1 MGVTSA
7 VQTAMDDADDT
18 ATEVADDNGAKAL
31 AGALGSITNPS
42 TTEEAK
48 GYARKFLNRELSSNE
63 QEGESE
69 IMSGLEKNASA
80 ARSALQKARESL
92 LNLQAQQ
99 QQNAQKD
106 RWLAAAQA
114 FGAPTKSGSFF
125 ENLGDYAGIER
136 KRRAEELSQ
145 QAEFNRQNLGL
156 DTEEAG
162 VDQPVLQARL
172 ALQKLHEQLAGT
184 MGKESLNIL
193 GRQALNPKQPGGAP
207 MSVEGKEA
215 MDEGLTPGTP
225 AFTARVHDLVTKKNA
240 ALAARAGIDTSGTP
254 TDTATTAT
262 TLGVPANVPD
272 PWAGMPTRT
281 RLAAQAAEQRNGQK
295 QLDTYPAVD
304 AQTQNALRM
313 VDEFE
318 ALNAKTHTGPELG
331 AMRLSGG
338 HAGLHGVG
346 AELGQ
351 EHGLNI
357 NPLSWAPS
365 FNSNIQRMDKIANN
379 LVGLA
384 IPEKGFGRVTNLDM
398 GVFQRGM
405 LSVERNRA
413 TNSDIAKALRIRLQN
428 DLDRHEYEQNYF
440 QTYGH
445 LRGAEAAWN
454 KYLNDNPIFDPKT
467 AKSANPS
474 LNPNRQRY
482 DEYFRQKNGGGVT
495 EADRND
501 PALQGLTDEEIAA
514 AKRPAHARGGRAF
527 AEGGDV
533 DAEQGQ
539 SDYQNALEA
548 LKRGASYKMASGHED
563 PEAHATNL
571 AGETLGA
578 GGVAAALLALS
589 RLGRRVGLG
598 DLAKVVAEHP
608 TVASSVAGGGA
619 GALAGAASNPGD
631 PVNGAIGYGVT
642 GAALGPLA
650 RFGIHGATDALGRLS
665 DRLSG
670 QTVNAGDRRVIG
682 ALQADNPSLGDIS
695 ARLQADAK
703 ARVPSTL
710 ADAAGPRTQG
720 LAAAALAKDTPE
732 TQHMAEKLSQRQEG
746 ANARVQEKVNQAL
759 APDPYDQKLGELT
772 TALYTNAD
780 PLYQQAYKAFPG
792 VQSKSLM
799 ELMNTPAGQEA
810 AQRAVLKM
818 QNLQKPIG
826 AVNPV
831 TDMVMKP
838 SLEYLDYVKRA
849 FDDMI
854 RQEEGSG
861 PNRVATD
868 DGHILRQ
875 MRDKL
880 VNELDTVTR
889 GPGGQPGPYQAARA
903 QYKGD
908 LEVRDAL
915 RSGNEEFK
923 NATPAQL
930 QAAIQGM
937 SFAEKDAFKSGVA
950 EYLFQRLNNTTDT
963 QNPAQRI
970 INTPGLREKLS
981 VIFDKPAEANRFL
994 QGIEREA
1001 QVFDQS
1007 KPMLGAAKRGAA
1019 QSQVPPSLAQMA
1031 RTTLMRPE
1039 TAGQITNTL
1048 GSVGPE
1054 AQAAMTRLRASADR
1068 LRQRSDIGNLAGV
1081 AGAAGLGA
1089 GITPSDQ
1096 PGAQ

>member
-1 MGVTSA
+1 MGVTSDI
-7 VQTAMDDADDT
+7 QTAMDDADT
-18 ATEVADDNGAKAL
+18 SATEVADDNGAKAL
-31 AGALGSITNPS
+31 AGALGSITNP
-42 TTEEAK
+42 TTTDEAK
-48 GYARKFLNRELSSNE
+48 GYARKFLNRELSSHE
-63 QEGESE
+63 QEGESD
-69 IMSGLEKNASA
+69 IMAGLEKNAAA
-80 ARSALQKARESL
+80 ARAALQKARESL
-92 LNLQAQQ
+92 MSLQARQ
-99 QQNAQKD
+99 QQNSQQD

-125 ENLGDYAGIER
+125 ENLGDYAGLER
-136 KRRAEELSQ
+136 KRRAEELAQ
-145 QAEFNRQNLGL
+145 QEQFNQQNLGL
-156 DTEEAG
+156 DTQEAS
-162 VDQPVLQARL
+162 VDNPVLQARL
-172 ALQKLHEQLAGT
+172 ALQKLHEQTAGT

-207 MSVEGKEA
+207 VSPEGKEA

-225 AFTARVHDLVTKKNA
+225 TFTARVHELVVNKNK
-240 ALAARAGIDTSGTP
+240 ALAARAGIDAP
-254 TDTATTAT
+254 NIPDETAATANV
-262 TLGVPANVPD
+262 LGVPAHVPD

-281 RLAAQAAEQRNGQK
+281 KLAAQAAEQRNGQK
-295 QLDTYPAVD
+295 QLDAYPAAD
-304 AQTQNALRM
+304 AQIQNALRQI
-313 VDEFE
+313 DEFE

-331 AMRLSGG
+331 SMRVSGG
-338 HAGLHGVG
+338 HAGLHGAGV
-346 AELGQ
+346 ELGQ
-351 EHGLNI
+351 EHGINI

-365 FNSNIQRMDKIANN
+365 FNTSIQRMDKIANN
-379 LVGLA
+379 LVSLA

-405 LSVERNRA
+405 LSIERNRG
-413 TNSDIAKALRIRLQN
+413 TNSAIAQALRIRLQN
-428 DLDRHEYEQNYF
+428 DLDRHEFEQNYF
-440 QTYGH
+440 TTHGH
-445 LRGAEAAWN
+445 LRGAESAWN
-454 KYLNDNPIFDPKT
+454 QYLNDNTIFDPKT
-467 AKSANPS
+467 AKTADPK
-474 LNPNRQRY
+474 LNPNRMRY

-501 PALQGLTDEEIAA
+501 PTLQGLTDAEIAA
-514 AKRPAHARGGRAF
+514 AKQPARAAGGRAY

-533 DAEQGQ
+533 DADQGQ
-539 SDYQNALEA
+539 SDYKSALEA
-548 LKRGASYKMASGHED
+548 LKSGASLKMAGHED

-571 AGETLGA
+571 TGEAVGA
-578 GGVAAALLALS
+578 GSVAAALLALS

-598 DLAKVVAEHP
+598 DLAKVVSEHP
-608 TVASSVAGGGA
+608 TVASSIAGGGA
-619 GALAGAASNPGD
+619 GAMAGAASNPD
-631 PVNGAIGYGVT
+631 NPANAAFGYGVT

-670 QTVNAGDRRVIG
+670 QTVNAGDRKVIG
-682 ALQADNPSLGDIS
+682 ALQADSPSLDDIS
-695 ARLQADAK
+695 KRLQADAR

-732 TQHMAEKLSQRQEG
+732 TQQMGNALAERQEG

-759 APDPYDQKLGELT
+759 APDSYDQKLGELT

-780 PLYQQAYKAFPG
+780 PLYQQAYQAFPG
-792 VQSKSLM
+792 IKSQALM
-799 ELMNTPAGQEA
+799 GLMSTPAGQEA

-831 TDMVMKP
+831 TGMVEKP

-868 DGHILRQ
+868 DGHILRK
-875 MRDKL
+875 MRDSL
-880 VNELDTVTR
+880 VNEMDRATR
-889 GPGGQPGPYQAARA
+889 GPGGAPGPYQAARA

-923 NATPAQL
+923 NATPAQI
-930 QAAIQGM
+930 QAAVSNM

-950 EYLFQRLNNTTDT
+950 EYLFQRLNNTADT

-981 VIFDKPAEANRFL
+981 VVFDKPAEAQRFL

-1001 QVFDQS
+1001 QLFDQS

-1031 RTTLMRPE
+1031 RSTLMRPE
-1039 TAGQITNTL
+1039 TAGQITDTL

-1054 AQAAMTRLRASADR
+1054 AQAAMSRLRESADR
-1068 LRQRSDIGNLAGV
+1068 LRRRSDFGNMAGV
-1081 AGAAGLGA
+1081 AGAVGLGTA
-1089 GITPSDQ
+1089 MTPSDQ